1 MKGILWAGFWR
12 KLDSIHEK
20 AMTVRAIADVLSAV
34 DATELEPD
42 TVRSLGMLLL
52 LQVQAI
58 FAALKS
64 LAAWGKRGGS
74 VARPGGGLQ

>member
-12 KLDSIHEK
+12 KLESIHEK
-20 AMTVRAIADVLSAV
+20 AMTVRAIADVLSAAVQWPALGV

-52 LQVQAI
+52 YQVEAI

-64 LAAWGKRGGS
+64 LAAWGKRGG
-74 VARPGGGLQ
+74 Q